1 VLTRAAEEIGWDDE
15 RPRGRATGIAV
26 YRRKGGAGKGGVVLR
41 ALAPDRFEMV
51 TGAVDQGSGTVT
63 MMARVAAAALEVDES
78 CVRVVQRPT
87 AESLPDQGAGASRVT
102 RVLGEAA
109 RVAAVAMREELA
121 AGAEFPVSVTGE
133 AEAPRGEHS
142 DAFGAVAVEVE
153 VDELTGQVTVLR
165 AALAADTG
173 TIISPVSHRGQLEG
187 GFAFG
192 LGAALMEE
200 LPVED
205 GQVLAGSLGDYKLPT
220 APDMPPLT
228 ILAVGDTEGS
238 GPFGAKAVGEFGN
251 LGVAPAIGNAV
262 ARAVGVRVHELPIT
276 AEKVWTALHDAP

>member
-1 VLTRAAEEIGWDDE
+1 VE
-15 RPRGRATGIAV
+15 
-26 YRRKGGAGKGGVVLR
+26 
-41 ALAPDRFEMV
+41 
-51 TGAVDQGSGTVT
+51 
-63 MMARVAAAALEVDES
+63 ES

-87 AESLPDQGAGASRVT
+87 AEALPDQGAGASRVT
-102 RVLGEAA
+102 RVLGEAT
-109 RVAAVAMREELA
+109 RVAGEAMRTALVE
-121 AGAEFPVSVTGE
+121 GRGFPVSVTGE

-165 AALAADTG
+165 ATLAADTG
-173 TIISPVSHRGQLEG
+173 TIINPVSHRGQLEG

-228 ILAVGDTEGS
+228 IVNVGSTQGT

-262 ARAVGVRVHELPIT
+262 FDAVGVRLHELPLT
-276 AEKVWTALHDAP
+276 AEKVWSSLHNRG

>member
-1 VLTRAAEEIGWDDE
+1 
-15 RPRGRATGIAV
+15 
-26 YRRKGGAGKGGVVLR
+26 
-41 ALAPDRFEMV
+41 
-51 TGAVDQGSGTVT
+51 
-63 MMARVAAAALEVDES
+63 
-78 CVRVVQRPT
+78 
-87 AESLPDQGAGASRVT
+87 
-102 RVLGEAA
+102 
-109 RVAAVAMREELA
+109 
-121 AGAEFPVSVTGE
+121 VSVTGE

-153 VDELTGQVTVLR
+153 VDELTGEIRVLR
-165 AALAADTG
+165 AAMAADTG
-173 TIISPVSHRGQLEG
+173 TIINPISHRGQLEG

-220 APDMPPLT
+220 MPDMPPLE
-228 ILAVGDTEGS
+228 IVNVGDTEGT

-262 ARAVGVRVHELPIT
+262 ADAVGVRLHELPLT
-276 AEKVWTALHDAP
+276 SEKVWERLHQH

>member
-1 VLTRAAEEIGWDDE
+1 M
-15 RPRGRATGIAV
+15 
-26 YRRKGGAGKGGVVLR
+26 GGAGAGGVVLR
-41 ALAPDRFEMV
+41 ALAEDRFEIV

-63 MMARVAAAALEVDES
+63 MMARVAAAALGVDES

-87 AESLPDQGAGASRVT
+87 AEALPDQGAGASRVT

-109 RVAAVAMREELA
+109 RVAGVAMREKLT
-121 AGAEFPVSVTGE
+121 GSPGFPVSVTGE
-133 AEAPRGEHS
+133 AEAPRGEQS
-142 DAFGAVAVEVE
+142 DAFGAVAVEVA
-153 VDELTGQVTVLR
+153 VDGQTGQITVLR

-173 TIISPVSHRGQLEG
+173 TIINPVSHRGQLEG

-228 ILAVGDTEGS
+228 VLAVGDTEGT

-251 LGVAPAIGNAV
+251 LGVAPAVGNAV
-262 ARAVGVRVHELPIT
+262 ARAVGVRLHDLPLT
-276 AEKVWTALHDAP
+276 AEKVWTALHDAR

>member
-1 VLTRAAEEIGWDDE
+1 V
-15 RPRGRATGIAV
+15 AV
-26 YRRKGGAGKGGVVLR
+26 YRRKSGAGTGGVVLT
-41 ALAPDRFEMV
+41 ALAPDRFEVV
-51 TGAVDQGSGTVT
+51 TGAADQGAGTVT
-63 MMARVAAAALEVDES
+63 MIARVTASALGVDER
-78 CVRVVQRPT
+78 CVEVVQRST
-87 AESLPDQGAGASRVT
+87 ADAIPDQGAGASRVT

-109 RVAAVAMREELA
+109 RVAGEAMRARLA
-121 AGAEFPVSVTGE
+121 EDPGFPVTVTGE

-142 DAFGAVAVEVE
+142 DAFGAIGVEVE
-153 VDELTGQVTVLR
+153 VDEATGEITVLR
-165 AALAADTG
+165 AVLVADTG
-173 TIISPVSHRGQLEG
+173 TIINPVAHRGQLEG

-220 APDMPPLT
+220 APDMPPLE
-228 ILAVGDTEGS
+228 IVSVGDDAGA

-262 ARAVGVRVHELPIT
+262 AAAVGVRLHEIPLT
-276 AEKVWTALHDAP
+276 AEKVWTALHGGS